1 MQTCPLSQT
10 EPAGHLCRSCGQN
23 PGGQAARGLSFV
35 QQGKRW
41 ELSYFLIKKFFMF
54 N

>member
-1 MQTCPLSQT
+1 MQTCPLSPT
-10 EPAGHLCRSCGQN
+10 EPRAPSAPSCGQS
-23 PGGQAARGLSFV
+23 PSGRASRGLSFV

-41 ELSYFLIKKFFMF
+41 ELSYFLKKKLVIL